1 MVCVKSSR
9 VLSSWPGL
17 VSSAVLI
24 AALTA
29 VAHVNAQSPQP
40 SSSSSSSSST
50 SAAAPAATAIVN
62 ARIIDGSGNAPFEGT
77 VVIKGDRIAEVG
89 RSVKPPEGAR
99 LIDAAGGAV
108 MPGLVDLVVELPR
121 GAANDA
127 LTRAAAA
134 YLYSGV
140 TTVVPAGLSAADVDA
155 IRDRLLRAGIKSPR
169 LAMPAAPDRLVRGG
183 ASGGS
188 LADAQ
193 AFTEWKQNNATY
205 VPVLAAA
212 APAESRKPTPLLNE
226 VSGGGGAAAA
236 ANEASSASSASN
248 GGATSGGAL
257 NGGAGATGNAA
268 SASGAA
274 AQADPAR
281 WKALLDQTRS
291 ARDAGIRLGLGSGG
305 GAHGLPHGWSSLLAV
320 RLFADAGITP
330 LQAVTAATSGGA
342 WALGVQSD
350 RGFLA
355 VGQRADLVVVSGD
368 PSSSINDIEKI
379 AHVILGGEVLDRAA
393 LRASIAGASAPAGAE
408 STANA
413 TGGRPSS
420 AATAGAPNAAN
431 NTSTGAAANANA
443 AAGTPG
449 ASGAVDPKARGGKL
463 TARERAAA
471 RKRGAAGTAT
481 SPESTAAT
489 TESPATPGSPA
500 SGSAGASNSA
510 SSATGSP
517 GVPST
522 APSSGTPSSAASTS
536 AAPSTAAPGAAAN
549 TSSGVAPSSASPPS
563 TAPGAS
569 ASSSEA
575 GAPNGSAVGASPGAV
590 STMAG
595 AIVATSPVIDD
606 FESGRD
612 ASTISGA
619 WTSAGESPT
628 SSTTVVMGRV
638 VRGARDHALNV
649 TARMGE
655 ARDAHARV
663 TVRVAQDGRP
673 LDVSRFHGVR
683 FDARGQGRYRIIF
696 VSRSVTD
703 GRYHESNFSGSPLWT
718 PVSIPFASVGQTG
731 KGERKQWTGR
741 DLVEIVFL
749 LARDPGEFG
758 YLELDNIRFY

>member
-1 MVCVKSSR
+1 V
-9 VLSSWPGL
+9 
-17 VSSAVLI
+17 
-24 AALTA
+24 
-29 VAHVNAQSPQP
+29 
-40 SSSSSSSSST
+40 
-50 SAAAPAATAIVN
+50 
-62 ARIIDGSGNAPFEGT
+62 
-77 VVIKGDRIAEVG
+77 
-89 RSVKPPEGAR
+89 
-99 LIDAAGGAV
+99 
-108 MPGLVDLVVELPR
+108 
-121 GAANDA
+121 
-127 LTRAAAA
+127 
-134 YLYSGV
+134 
-140 TTVVPAGLSAADVDA
+140 
-155 IRDRLLRAGIKSPR
+155 
-169 LAMPAAPDRLVRGG
+169 
-183 ASGGS
+183 
-188 LADAQ
+188 
-193 AFTEWKQNNATY
+193 
-205 VPVLAAA
+205 
-212 APAESRKPTPLLNE
+212 
-226 VSGGGGAAAA
+226 
-236 ANEASSASSASN
+236 
-248 GGATSGGAL
+248 
-257 NGGAGATGNAA
+257 
-268 SASGAA
+268 
-274 AQADPAR
+274 R

-393 LRASIAGASAPAGAE
+393 LRASIAGAPAPGTE
-408 STANA
+408 STANMGA
-413 TGGRPSS
+413 GAGKPST
-420 AATAGAPNAAN
+420 AATAGAANAAN
-431 NTSTGAAANANA
+431 NTSAGAAANVNA
-443 AAGTPG
+443 APGTP
-449 ASGAVDPKARGGKL
+449 GAVDPKARGGKL

-471 RKRGAAGTAT
+471 RGKRGAAPTAA

-489 TESPATPGSPA
+489 AATETPAASGTPASAPGAAGAPGAPGTVSSTAGSP
-500 SGSAGASNSA
+500 SGAAPSSGVG
-510 SSATGSP
+510 SSA
-517 GVPST
+517 VP
-522 APSSGTPSSAASTS
+522 ASGTPSSAASS
-536 AAPSTAAPGAAAN
+536 ASGASPAN
-549 TSSGVAPSSASPPS
+549 ASSGATPSPS
-563 TAPGAS
+563 IAAPGAS
-569 ASSSEA
+569 ASSPSNAAA
-575 GAPNGSAVGASPGAV
+575 GGASVGASPGAV
-590 STMAG
+590 STMAA

-628 SSTTVVMGRV
+628 TSTTVVMGRV

>member
-9 VLSSWPGL
+9 VLSSWLGL
-17 VSSAVLI
+17 SPAVLI

-29 VAHVNAQSPQP
+29 VAHLHAQSPSSPAPP
-40 SSSSSSSSST
+40 S
-50 SAAAPAATAIVN
+50 ATAIVN

-99 LIDAAGGAV
+99 VIDGQGGTV

-121 GAANDA
+121 GAANDV

-140 TTVVPAGLSAADVDA
+140 TTIVPAGLSAADVDA

-212 APAESRKPTPLLNE
+212 APAESRKPTPLLDE
-226 VSGGGGAAAA
+226 VSGGGAA
-236 ANEASSASSASN
+236 ANDAANVGGASNGGGASGANPSLSPNPTGGSSATSNAPSASSA
-248 GGATSGGAL
+248 
-257 NGGAGATGNAA
+257 AA
-268 SASGAA
+268 P
-274 AQADPAR
+274 ADPAR

-393 LRASIAGASAPAGAE
+393 LRASIAGAPAPAGTAST
-408 STANA
+408 STA
-413 TGGRPSS
+413 TTP
-420 AATAGAPNAAN
+420 GASTAAN
-431 NTSTGAAANANA
+431 NTSAGAANVNA

-449 ASGAVDPKARGGKL
+449 AVDPKVRGAKP

-471 RKRGAAGTAT
+471 ARGKRGAAPTAA
-481 SPESTAAT
+481 SPESTAAST
-489 TESPATPGSPA
+489 DPSAAPGAPA
-500 SGSAGASNSA
+500 SGTAGASNTA
-510 SSATGSP
+510 SSN
-517 GVPST
+517 T
-522 APSSGTPSSAASTS
+522 ASASGTPSSAASAGASAGSTS
-536 AAPSTAAPGAAAN
+536 AAPSSATPSTTAPGASPSN
-549 TSSGVAPSSASPPS
+549 PSSSGTPSSASPSNTS
-563 TAPGAS
+563 TGAS
-569 ASSSEA
+569 ASASSASEA
-575 GAPNGSAVGASPGAV
+575 AAPNGSAVGASPGAV
-590 STMAG
+590 STMAA
-595 AIVATSPVIDD
+595 AIVATNPVIDD
-606 FESGRD
+606 FEGGRD
-612 ASTISGA
+612 ASTVGSA
-619 WTSAGESPT
+619 WTSAGEST
-628 SSTTVVMGRV
+628 STSTTVVMGRV

-731 KGERKQWTGR
+731 KGERKGWTGR

-749 LARDPGEFG
+749 LARDPGDFG